1 MGPSTFENRDVT
13 TFENEKQYIN
23 LKIKIQS
30 IYGKDNIKH
39 QSLGYFLLGHSTL
52 WHDWGTQPSLYGNE

>member
-13 TFENEKQYIN
+13 NFENEKQYIN

-39 QSLGYFLLGHSTL
+39 QSLGCFLLGHSIL
-52 WHDWGTQPSLYGNE
+52 WHD

>member
-52 WHDWGTQPSLYGNE
+52 WHD